1 VTAKAKYVHTNI
13 VSKNWEQLARFY
25 EKVFGCK
32 RVLPERDMSGK
43 WIEDGTG
50 VPDVHIKG
58 IHLRLPGYGESGP
71 TLEIFQYNKYLNTGK
86 AQVNQPGFVHIAFL
100 VDDVEDALNKVLSEG
115 GGQLGKVV
123 TKEIPEVGTLTFVY
137 TKDPEGN
144 IIELQNWKK

>member
-1 VTAKAKYVHTNI
+1 VTVKAKYVHTNI

-25 EKVFGCK
+25 EKVFGCN
-32 RVLPERDMSGK
+32 RVLPERDMSGR

-50 VPDVHIKG
+50 VPDVHIRG
-58 IHLRLPGYGESGP
+58 IHLCLPGYGESGP
-71 TLEIFQYNKYLNTGK
+71 TLEIFQYNKYLNTEK
-86 AQVNQPGFVHIAFL
+86 AQVNQLGFAHIAFG
-100 VDDVEDALNKVLSEG
+100 VDDVEDALNKLLSEG

-137 TKDPEGN
+137 AKDPEGN